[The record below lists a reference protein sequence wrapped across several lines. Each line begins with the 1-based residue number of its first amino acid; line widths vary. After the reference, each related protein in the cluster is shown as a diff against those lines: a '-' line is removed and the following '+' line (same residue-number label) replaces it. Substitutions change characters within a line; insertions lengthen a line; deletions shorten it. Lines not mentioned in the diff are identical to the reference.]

1 MLAALEYAMHLPGGQ
16 SMARAVSGMLAAA
29 AIGLASIVAATASPP
44 PGVPEPAGRHQAQVG
59 LPVDVALVIAV
70 DISLSMDPGEQAL
83 QRDGYIEAFRHPDLL
98 PTIENGL
105 FQRIAVTYVEW
116 GSATD
121 QEVVLPWTVV
131 EDEGSAES
139 VAAQLESLPIRR
151 SRSTSI
157 SAAIDFAM
165 QLFEIK
171 EVEAIRRVID
181 VSGDGPNND
190 GRPVLDARADAL
202 AAGVTINGLPVMLR
216 PMGFSPWSI
225 PELDLYYAD
234 CVIGGPGAFVLA
246 AKDPADF
253 KAAIRQKLLLEIA
266 LRPTGILPAAFT
278 TIETGA
284 GTTDCLIGERLR
296 RQMWQN

>member
-1 MLAALEYAMHLPGGQ
+1 
-16 SMARAVSGMLAAA
+16 MARTLVGYLIASGILWGGAAA
-29 AIGLASIVAATASPP
+29 AAADTA
-44 PGVPEPAGRHQAQVG
+44 VPQRIQAG
-59 LPVDVALVIAV
+59 LPVDVALIIAV

-83 QRDGYIEAFRHPDLL
+83 QRDGYVEAFRHPDLL
-98 PTIENGL
+98 PTIENGP
-105 FQRIAVTYVEW
+105 FQRIAVAYVEW
-116 GSATD
+116 GSASD
-121 QEVVLPWTVV
+121 QAVVLPWTVV
-131 EDEGSAES
+131 EDERSAEN
-139 VAAQLESLPIRR
+139 VAAQLEAVPIRR

-157 SAAIDFAM
+157 SAGIDFAM

-171 EVEAIRRVID
+171 PVEAIRRVID

-246 AKDPADF
+246 AENSADF
-253 KAAIRQKLLLEIA
+253 KDAIRQKLLLEIA
-266 LRPTGILPAAFT
+266 LRPTAILPAAFT
-278 TIETGA
+278 AAETA
-284 GTTDCLIGERLR
+284 SGTTDCLIGERLR

>member
-1 MLAALEYAMHLPGGQ
+1 
-16 SMARAVSGMLAAA
+16 MARALVDLLFAAGILWASAAA
-29 AIGLASIVAATASPP
+29 AAPDPA
-44 PGVPEPAGRHQAQVG
+44 VPQRVQAG

-83 QRDGYIEAFRHPDLL
+83 QRDGYVEAFRHPDLL

-105 FQRIAVTYVEW
+105 FQRIAVTYLEW
-116 GSATD
+116 GSAIE
-121 QEVVLPWTVV
+121 QSVVLPWTVV
-131 EDEGSAES
+131 EDQDSAEA
-139 VAAQLESLPIRR
+139 VAGHLEAAPIRR

-157 SAAIDFAM
+157 SAAIDFALE
-165 QLFEIK
+165 LFATK

-202 AAGVTINGLPVMLR
+202 ALGITINGLPVMLR

-225 PELDLYYAD
+225 PELDAYYTD
-234 CVIGGPGAFVLA
+234 CVIGGPAAFVLPVR
-246 AKDPADF
+246 DPADF

-266 LRPTGILPAAFT
+266 AVPTGIQPASFMSVQT
-278 TIETGA
+278 EPA
-284 GTTDCLIGERLR
+284 GTDCLIGERLR
-296 RQMWQN
+296 RQMWQD